1 MEILVDKTFFKDLD
15 KINNKGLSTKI
26 DKVIED
32 IKGAS
37 TLSEIKNLKKIS
49 TGKTQD
55 YFRIRIADYRV
66 GIRVIKSKIVFV
78 RILHRKEIYRFFP

>member
-66 GIRVIKSKIVFV
+66 GIRVIESKIVFV

>member
-37 TLSEIKNLKKIS
+37 TLSEIKNLKKLS

-66 GIRVIKSKIVFV
+66 GIRVIESKIVFV